1 MGGFGLT
8 MMDDGSVR
16 RVLNAV
22 APIQQRNYVV
32 MEVRASLIKEDRKE
46 LFSKWSASGLKR
58 TVVVIMGE
66 PPKEIKQRNLDRAL
80 QYKQEAADAEFKVK
94 QAEEKKRK
102 EMEKQKLKI
111 EQETRRKQEEMK
123 RKFELAMKEKEAK

>member
-102 EMEKQKLKI
+102 ELEKQKLK
-111 EQETRRKQEEMK
+111 
-123 RKFELAMKEKEAK
+123 